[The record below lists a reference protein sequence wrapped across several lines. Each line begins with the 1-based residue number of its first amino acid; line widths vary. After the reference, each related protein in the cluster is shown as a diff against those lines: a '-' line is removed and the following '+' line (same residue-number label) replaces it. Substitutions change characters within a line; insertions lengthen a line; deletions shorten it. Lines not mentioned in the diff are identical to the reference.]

1 MSEHLADSVRRE
13 IQSGYSQFLA
23 SKGLQPRLG
32 QKQMIAAIANTLSR
46 TMPGSRLAAIEAG
59 TGTGKTVGYLI
70 AALPIAKAAG
80 KTVVVATGTVAL
92 QEQLVERDLPDL
104 LAACGWD
111 YQFALVKGRGRYVC
125 NLRLDQVADT
135 VRDRDQG
142 LALFEDE
149 MSFNPDQKTMATYR
163 ELAAGLADGSW
174 NGQRDSWPERLSEV
188 EWRPL
193 TIDRRQCAGRRCR
206 FINECAFY
214 TARNQLDEADCI
226 IANHDLVMA
235 DLALGGGAI
244 LPPAEECIFIFDEGH
259 RLGETTVRHFAT
271 ECRVNATVSWLER
284 LQKQCKGQA
293 PLFEQAPSLVEQL
306 SAIERAAGQIL
317 LLLAPLYPQLQR
329 LVDSSERDDGRYRFA
344 NGDIGQTLREQSQQ
358 IALQLARWSG
368 RLQVLVD
375 ALDEAQSEQHFPVP
389 AADVELCY
397 QQAGSWLSRSE
408 NLLALFNSL
417 QRPLSS
423 DKLPQA
429 VWLAVEQSEGG
440 NMDIA
445 IHASPI
451 EAAEILTSQLWNSC
465 HGAIVTSA
473 TLRALGKFDELK
485 RTTGIPDDAHF
496 LAVAGAFDYYNNATL
511 SVPSDAVEGNKV
523 GEHTDYLIEQLPH
536 YFEPAAGSL
545 VLFSSRRQM
554 EEVFDALDRE
564 VQKKILI
571 QGQYS
576 AREMIRLHKERVDQG
591 RESMLFGL
599 ASFAEGVD
607 LPGDYCRHVVIVK
620 LPFAVPDDPLLEALS
635 EWVEGGGKNSFF
647 TLSLP
652 QASLRLIQACG
663 RLLRSEGDSGQ
674 VTILDKRMVSKRY
687 GRDLLEA
694 LPPFRRAL

>member
-1 MSEHLADSVRRE
+1 MSEHLAESVRKE
-13 IQSGYSQFLA
+13 IQTGYSQFLA
-23 SKGLQPRLG
+23 SKGLTPRLG
-32 QKQMIAAIANTLSR
+32 QKQMIAAIANSLSR

-104 LAACGWD
+104 LAACNWD
-111 YQFALVKGRGRYVC
+111 YRFALVKGRGRYAC
-125 NLRLDQVADT
+125 NLRLAQVADT

-149 MSFNPDQKTMATYR
+149 LSFNPDQKTMATYR
-163 ELAAGLADGSW
+163 ELSAGLDDGSW
-174 NGQRDSWPERLSEV
+174 NGQRDSWPERITDA

-193 TIDRRQCAGRRCR
+193 TIDRRQCSGRRCR
-206 FINECAFY
+206 YINECAFY
-214 TARNQLDEADCI
+214 TARNELDESDCI

-244 LPPAEECIFIFDEGH
+244 LPPAEDCIFIFDEGH
-259 RLGETTVRHFAT
+259 RLGETTVRHFAAD
-271 ECRVNATVSWLER
+271 CRINATVSWLER
-284 LQKQCKGQA
+284 LQKQCKGQT
-293 PLFEQAPSLVEQL
+293 PLFEQAPNLVEQL
-306 SAIERAAGQIL
+306 TAIERAAGQLQL
-317 LLLAPLYPQLQR
+317 LISPLYSQLQR
-329 LVDSSERDDGRYRFA
+329 LCDSSQRDDARYRFPA
-344 NGDIGQTLREQSQQ
+344 GDIGVELREQASE
-358 IALQLARWSG
+358 IAVTLARWSG

-389 AADVELCY
+389 LADVELCY
-397 QQAGSWLSRSE
+397 QQAGSWLSRAE
-408 NLLALFNSL
+408 NLTALFSSL
-417 QRPLSS
+417 QRKVVA

-429 VWLAVEQSEGG
+429 IWLAVEQGEGG
-440 NMDIA
+440 NVDIA
-445 IHASPI
+445 IHSSPI
-451 EAAEILTSQLWNSC
+451 EAAEILTDQLWNSC
-465 HGAIVTSA
+465 HGAVVTSA

-485 RTTGIPDDAHF
+485 RTTGIPPEAHF
-496 LAVAGAFDYYNNATL
+496 LSVAGAFDYYNNATL
-511 SVPSDAVEGNKV
+511 CVPSDAIEGNKV
-523 GEHTDYLIEQLPH
+523 AEHTDYLIEQLPH

-545 VLFSSRRQM
+545 ILFSSRRQM
-554 EEVFDALDRE
+554 EEVYDALDRD

-591 RESMLFGL
+591 RESMIFGL

-607 LPGDYCRHVVIVK
+607 LPGDYCRQVVIVK

-663 RLLRSEGDSGQ
+663 RLLRSESDTGR

-694 LPPFRRAL
+694 LPPFKREL

>member
-1 MSEHLADSVRRE
+1 MSEHLPDTVRKS

-23 SKGLQPRLG
+23 SKGLKPRLG

-111 YQFALVKGRGRYVC
+111 YRFALVKGRGRYVC
-125 NLRLDQVADT
+125 NLRLEQAADT
-135 VRDRDQG
+135 ARSRDQG
-142 LALFEDE
+142 LHLFEDE
-149 MSFNPDQKTMATYR
+149 IAFNPDQKTMALYR
-163 ELAAGLADGSW
+163 ELSEGLADGSW
-174 NGQRDSWPERLSEV
+174 NGQRDSWPDRLSDG

-206 FINECAFY
+206 HINECAFY
-214 TARNQLDEADCI
+214 TARNELDESDCI

-244 LPPAEECIFIFDEGH
+244 LPPPEECIFIFDEGH
-259 RLGETTVRHFAT
+259 RLGETTVRHFAAD
-271 ECRVNATVSWLER
+271 CRINATVSWLER

-306 SAIERAAGQIL
+306 TAIERAAGQL
-317 LLLAPLYPQLQR
+317 QLLLAPLYPQLQR
-329 LVDSSERDDGRYRFA
+329 LVDSSNRDDSRYRFPA
-344 NGDIGQTLREQSQQ
+344 GDIGSELRQQ
-358 IALQLARWSG
+358 ASEIAMQLARWSG

-389 AADVELCY
+389 LADVELCY

-408 NLLALFNSL
+408 NLMALFTSL
-417 QRPLSS
+417 QRQVSS

-429 VWLAVEQSEGG
+429 IWLAVEQSDVGSV
-440 NMDIA
+440 DIA

-451 EAAEILTSQLWNSC
+451 EAAEILTEQLWNSC

-496 LAVAGAFDYYNNATL
+496 LAVAGAFDYQNNATIA
-511 SVPSDAVEGNKV
+511 VPKDAVEGNQV
-523 GEHTDYLIEQLPH
+523 ADHTEYLITHLPS
-536 YFEPAAGSL
+536 YFEPAAGTL

-554 EEVFDALDRE
+554 EEVYDGLDRD
-564 VQKKILI
+564 VQKQLLI

-576 AREMIRLHKERVDQG
+576 AREMIRLHKERVAQG
-591 RESMLFGL
+591 KQSMLFGL

-635 EWVEGGGKNSFF
+635 EWVEEGGKNSFF

-663 RLLRSEGDSGQ
+663 RLLRSEGDRGR
-674 VTILDKRMVSKRY
+674 VTILDKRIVSKRY
-687 GRDLLEA
+687 GRDLLDA
-694 LPPFRRAL
+694 LPPFRREL

>member
-1 MSEHLADSVRRE
+1 MSEHLPDSVRDQ
-13 IQSGYSQFLA
+13 IQSGYRQFLA
-23 SKGLQPRLG
+23 SKQLKPRLG

-46 TMPGSRLAAIEAG
+46 TIPGSRLAAIEAG
-59 TGTGKTVGYLI
+59 TGTGKTVGYLM

-104 LAACGWD
+104 LQACGWD
-111 YQFALVKGRGRYVC
+111 YHFALVKGRGRYVC
-125 NLRLDQVADT
+125 NLRLEQAADT
-135 VRDRDQG
+135 ARSRDQG
-142 LALFEDE
+142 LYLFEDE
-149 MSFNPDQKTMATYR
+149 LAFNPDQKTMALYR
-163 ELAAGLADGSW
+163 ELSEGLEDGSW
-174 NGQRDSWPERLSEV
+174 NGQRDSWPDRLSEI

-206 FINECAFY
+206 HINECAFY
-214 TARNQLDEADCI
+214 TARNELDESDCI

-244 LPPAEECIFIFDEGH
+244 LPPPEDCIFIFDEGH
-259 RLGETTVRHFAT
+259 RLGETTVRHFAS

-284 LQKQCKGQA
+284 MQKQCKGQV
-293 PLFEQAPSLVEQL
+293 PLFEQAPNLVEQL
-306 SAIERAAGQIL
+306 QAIERAAGQLQL
-317 LLLAPLYPQLQR
+317 LISPLFAQLQR
-329 LVDSSERDDGRYRFA
+329 LVDSSDRDDGRYRFSG
-344 NGDIGQTLREQSQQ
+344 GDIGSELREQATE
-358 IALQLARWSG
+358 IAMQLARWSG

-389 AADVELCY
+389 LADIELCH

-408 NLLALFNSL
+408 GLLSLFNSL
-417 QRPLSS
+417 QRKVSAN
-423 DKLPQA
+423 KLPQA
-429 VWLAVEQSEGG
+429 VWLAVEHADGG

-451 EAAEILTSQLWNSC
+451 EAAEILTEQLWNSC
-465 HGAIVTSA
+465 YGAIVTSA
-473 TLRALGKFDELK
+473 TLRALGKFDELI
-485 RTTGIPDDAHF
+485 RTTGIPAEAHF
-496 LAVAGAFDYYNNATL
+496 LSVAGAFDYYNKATIT
-511 SVPSDAVEGNKV
+511 VPSDSVEGNQV
-523 GEHTDYLIEQLPH
+523 AEHTDYLIENLPH
-536 YFEPAAGSL
+536 YFEPAAGTL

-554 EEVFDALDRE
+554 EEVFDQLDRDT
-564 VQKKILI
+564 QKQILI

-591 RESMLFGL
+591 KQSMLFGL

-663 RLLRSEGDSGQ
+663 RLLRTENDSGT
-674 VTILDKRMVSKRY
+674 VTMLDKRIVSKRY
-687 GRDLLEA
+687 GRDLLDA
-694 LPPFRRAL
+694 LPPFRREI